1 MASNPSE
8 SNGVPDGSKK
18 EDVKAAYLQS
28 LPSKNLAPLWTVMGA
43 MVPPRPAPKAS
54 VSLWRYEEARPL
66 LVQAGEV
73 VDAHEAERRVLMLVN
88 PSMRAPYT
96 TDTLYA
102 GLQLI
107 LPGETAPAHRH
118 TAFALRFIVEGER
131 GFTAVGGKKVFM
143 SRGDVILTPSW
154 DWHDHGHDGDGP
166 MIWLD
171 GLDLPLYQAFP
182 TNFAEMYSESRYPS
196 EPSADDAHLKIPWS
210 KAQAHLDAQPGHHAI
225 YHYTL
230 PVTNISSPASPAS
243 SFDSTTPLS
252 RTIGGQ
258 AERIDAGTASPA
270 IRESCSFVYHCF
282 EGSGRTRLT
291 LADGKT
297 ETVEWER
304 GDTFAVPAWTERVH
318 EAAESGEASYLFA
331 VNDLPLLRNLG
342 MYKREG
348 EVDGGR

>member
-1 MASNPSE
+1 MASEQNKP
-8 SNGVPDGSKK
+8 NGTPGGSG
-18 EDVKAAYLQS
+18 EEAKAAYLQS
-28 LPSKNLAPLWTVMGA
+28 LPSKNLAPLWTVMGS

-54 VSLWRYEEARPL
+54 VSLWQYEEARPL
-66 LVQAGEV
+66 LLQAGEV
-73 VDAHEAERRVLMLVN
+73 VDAQEAERRVLMLVN
-88 PSMRAPYT
+88 PSMQAPYT

-131 GFTAVGGKKVFM
+131 GFTAVDGKKIYM

-154 DWHDHGHDGDGP
+154 HWHDHGHEGDGP

-171 GLDLPLYQAFP
+171 GLDLPLYQAFS

-196 EPSADDAHLKIPWS
+196 EHSEDDALLKIPWS
-210 KAQAHLDAQPGHHAI
+210 RVQVGLNAQPGNHAI

-230 PVTNISSPASPAS
+230 PAYTLSPSSDGSI
-243 SFDSTTPLS
+243 STTMPLS
-252 RTIGGQ
+252 RTVGAQ
-258 AERIDAGTASPA
+258 AERIQAGTASPP

-282 EGSGRTRLT
+282 EGAGRTLLT
-291 LADGKT
+291 LADGVSK
-297 ETVEWER
+297 EEVHWKR

-318 EAAESGEASYLFA
+318 EAEAGEATAYLFA

-348 EVDGGR
+348 QDGPGL

>member
-1 MASNPSE
+1 MATNQNEP
-8 SNGVPDGSKK
+8 NATPGSASR
-18 EDVKAAYLQS
+18 EEVKAAYLQR

-43 MVPPRPAPKAS
+43 MVPPRPAPKAA
-54 VSLWRYEEARPL
+54 VALWRYDDEARPCCSKRARL
-66 LVQAGEV
+66 ST
-73 VDAHEAERRVLMLVN
+73 RTR
-88 PSMRAPYT
+88 PSAASLCSLRAPYT

-131 GFTAVGGKKVFM
+131 GFTAVGGKKVYM

-154 DWHDHGHDGDGP
+154 QWHDHGHEGDGP

-196 EPSADDAHLKIPWS
+196 EPSDEDALLKIPWS
-210 KAQAHLDAQPGHHAI
+210 QVQAALDAQPGDHAI

-230 PVTNISSPASPAS
+230 PSYT
-243 SFDSTTPLS
+243 
-252 RTIGGQ
+252 
-258 AERIDAGTASPA
+258 AERVRAGTASAPV
-270 IRESCSFVYHCF
+270 REACSFVYHCF
-282 EGSGRTRLT
+282 EGAGRTRLR
-291 LADGKT
+291 LADGVSK
-297 ETVEWER
+297 EEVEWRR
-304 GDTFAVPAWTERVH
+304 GDTFAVPAWTEVVH
-318 EAAESGEASYLFA
+318 EADAGEAGGASYLFA

-348 EVDGGR
+348 DDGMGR

>member
-1 MASNPSE
+1 MASSQADPKAA
-8 SNGVPDGSKK
+8 PGSGGNSR
-18 EDVKAAYLQS
+18 EEVQAAYLQS

-43 MVPPRPAPKAS
+43 MVPPRPAPKAA
-54 VSLWRYEEARPL
+54 VTAWKYEEARPL
-66 LVQAGEV
+66 LLQAGEV
-73 VDAHEAERRVLMLVN
+73 VNAHEAERRVLMLVN
-88 PSMRAPYT
+88 PALRAPYT

-131 GFTAVGGKKVFM
+131 GFTAVGGRKVFM

-154 DWHDHGHDGDGP
+154 DWHDHGH
-166 MIWLD
+166 
-171 GLDLPLYQAFP
+171 
-182 TNFAEMYSESRYPS
+182 EES
-196 EPSADDAHLKIPWS
+196 AHLKIPWFQ
-210 KAQAHLDAQPGHHAI
+210 AQAVLDAEPDPHAI

-230 PVTNISSPASPAS
+230 PTNFISS
-243 SFDSTTPLS
+243 STTPSKVPLS

-258 AERIDAGTASPA
+258 AERIRAGTASPA
-270 IRESCSFVYHCF
+270 VRETCSFVYHCF

-291 LADGKT
+291 LADGTTT
-297 ETVEWER
+297 ETVEWKR

-318 EAAESGEASYLFA
+318 EASAGGEDSYLFA

-348 EVDGGR
+348 EESSGR

>member
-1 MASNPSE
+1 MASEQTKP
-8 SNGVPDGSKK
+8 NGTPAGSG
-18 EDVKAAYLQS
+18 EEAKAAYLQS

-54 VSLWRYEEARPL
+54 
-66 LVQAGEV
+66 AGEV
-73 VDAHEAERRVLMLVN
+73 VDAKEAERRVLMLVN

-131 GFTAVGGKKVFM
+131 GFTAVDGKKIYM

-154 DWHDHGHDGDGP
+154 HWHDHGHEGDGP

-171 GLDLPLYQAFP
+171 GLDLPLYQASP

-196 EPSADDAHLKIPWS
+196 EHSEDDALLKIPWS
-210 KAQAHLDAQPGHHAI
+210 RVQRSLNSQPGNHAI

-230 PVTNISSPASPAS
+230 PAYTLSPTSDGSIPTNS
-243 SFDSTTPLS
+243 PLS
-252 RTIGGQ
+252 RTIGAQ
-258 AERIDAGTASPA
+258 AERIQAGTASPP

-282 EGSGRTRLT
+282 EGSGRTLLT
-291 LADGKT
+291 LADGVGK
-297 ETVEWER
+297 EEVHWKR
-304 GDTFAVPAWTERVH
+304 GDTFAVPAWSERVH
-318 EAAESGEASYLFA
+318 VADAGDAASYLFA

-348 EVDGGR
+348 EDGSG

>member
-1 MASNPSE
+1 MASSQADPKAA
-8 SNGVPDGSKK
+8 PGSGGNSR
-18 EDVKAAYLQS
+18 EEVQAAYLQS

-43 MVPPRPAPKAS
+43 MVPPRPAPKAA
-54 VSLWRYEEARPL
+54 VTAWKYEEARPL
-66 LVQAGEV
+66 LLQAGEV
-73 VDAHEAERRVLMLVN
+73 VNAHEAERRVLMLVN
-88 PSMRAPYT
+88 PALRAPYT

-131 GFTAVGGKKVFM
+131 GFTAVGGRKVFM

-154 DWHDHGHDGDGP
+154 DWHDHGHEGDGP

-182 TNFAEMYSESRYPS
+182 TNFAEMYPESRYPS
-196 EPSADDAHLKIPWS
+196 EPSQESAHLKIPWS
-210 KAQAHLDAQPGHHAI
+210 QAQAVLDAEPDPHAI
-225 YHYTL
+225 FHYTL
-230 PVTNISSPASPAS
+230 PTNLISS
-243 SFDSTTPLS
+243 STTPSKIPLS

-258 AERIDAGTASPA
+258 AERIRAGTASPA
-270 IRESCSFVYHCF
+270 VRETCSFVYHCF

-291 LADGKT
+291 LADGTTT
-297 ETVEWER
+297 ETVEWKR

-318 EAAESGEASYLFA
+318 EASAGGEDSYLFA

-348 EVDGGR
+348 EESSGR